1 MSYIKYINK
10 YKMFR
15 IEEKDYD
22 LNYLLRFD
30 MLREIL
36 MKLLKNQ
43 NNLQNEIDLIKNSNK
58 ERDDKIVNIEQIIT
72 ELQEESNKN
81 EIEIEPEKK
90 EVEFEDNAQSV
101 IKEKE
106 INNLNNNIDANID
119 NQIKQTTEAKET
131 KDINIK
137 QPENIEQQKE
147 DNKESQKESD
157 IKENKE
163 EIKEEKENNENKE
176 VVVKKEENEKIISDR
191 TSNKS
196 NNELTEKT
204 QTVLNSEKRHTH
216 KKKSSMKEEGQIP
229 LNNKELISK
238 INLLEIKLNNIYSN
252 KDLKNIRQELK
263 NHDLENQSDFKV
275 IDMRFNEMNE
285 KLEDLNK
292 KLEDCTL
299 KLASFDILNMIK
311 DSGDGTVDGAKIL
324 FKSLEDKC
332 NKKFEIIDARYKQ
345 EATINEKMKKNV
357 ENIIPVFDKINRDI
371 AHLKEIEEQQKEE
384 IETTKKNIETQNE
397 NSAKS
402 QKESEDELIKKL
414 NELENNFNKKIEE
427 VENRMKLI
435 KKGEEGPLF
444 NLNLNDNETNDKANE
459 EKFQMLE
466 KKISD
471 VRTKLNDLNNTL
483 KIFSNE
489 EIQKIKNDVKELMY
503 KIDTKIEKE
512 DLKELYNLH
521 LSDVD
526 EINDFKDQI
535 LLIIDEQKKI
545 SKDIQ
550 HSSSRIE
557 MMNSNII
564 MLQNSQLN
572 GGRGPVIDISK
583 YIDQQKLSDTLKPI
597 IKEIEKLYRELS
609 STQRE
614 FSEIKNYEK
623 IFEKKDR
630 INRIEEEIYT
640 KINEMETLNNK
651 KFADKIDTNR
661 ALKALDLQIKDLS
674 GERKK
679 PEGGDNWLMAKQPL
693 KCFNCASCEAN
704 LKNNGPSQEYIPWN
718 KYPQGERIYRMGQG
732 FSHMLQM
739 MTSEFVQT
747 FEQHERDKDN
757 KENINLSIE
766 NDQSAN
772 TKSTNKIFNNINN
785 TNNNIFNINEKS
797 LIGARINSKDEFYRT
812 GGKLKLPKMKKFQK
826 YVKDKFDET
835 IPVSDE
841 EKDNLVNSIEKGIIN
856 TESPKIMKITKKKAK
871 NPFNMSGFS
880 PKYGFSL
887 DYGRSKN
894 NRDKDKFEL
903 NLKDKILKRNEN

>member
-1 MSYIKYINK
+1 
-10 YKMFR
+10 MFR

-43 NNLQNEIDLIKNSNK
+43 KNLQNEIDLLKNSNK
-58 ERDDKIVNIEQIIT
+58 ERDDKIVNIEQLIT

-81 EIEIEPEKK
+81 EVEMEPQK
-90 EVEFEDNAQSV
+90 EAEFEDNNQK
-101 IKEKE
+101 IIEEKE
-106 INNLNNNIDANID
+106 MNNLNNNININ
-119 NQIKQTTEAKET
+119 NQIEKTTEA
-131 KDINIK
+131 ININNIK

-147 DNKESQKESD
+147 DNKEINKESD
-157 IKENKE
+157 KKENKE
-163 EIKEEKENNENKE
+163 EFKEEKEKGENKE
-176 VVVKKEENEKIISDR
+176 VMVKKEENEKNLSDR

-196 NNELTEKT
+196 NNELTERT
-204 QTVLNSEKRHTH
+204 QTVLNSEKRHSH
-216 KKKSSMKEEGQIP
+216 KKKSSMKEKDQIS

-238 INLLEIKLNNIYSN
+238 INLLEIKLNNLYSS

-275 IDMRFNEMNE
+275 IDMKFNDINE

-292 KLEDCTL
+292 KLEDCSL

-345 EATINEKMKKNV
+345 EASINEKMKKNV
-357 ENIIPVFDKINRDI
+357 ENIVPVFDKINRDI
-371 AHLKEIEEQQKEE
+371 AYLKEIEEQQKEE
-384 IETTKKNIETQNE
+384 IENTKKNIETQNE
-397 NSAKS
+397 TSAKS
-402 QKESEDELIKKL
+402 QKEAEDELIKKL
-414 NELENNFNKKIEE
+414 NELETNFNIKIEE
-427 VENRMKLI
+427 VENKMKLI
-435 KKGEEGPLF
+435 KKGEAGPLF
-444 NLNLNDNETNDKANE
+444 NLNLNDNENENNNKANE
-459 EKFQMLE
+459 EKFQILD

-471 VRTKLNDLNNTL
+471 VRTKLNDLNNTV
-483 KIFSNE
+483 KIFSHE
-489 EIQKIKNDVKELMY
+489 EFQKIKNDVKELMY
-503 KIDTKIEKE
+503 KIDTKIAKE
-512 DLKELYNLH
+512 DLKELYNMH
-521 LSDVD
+521 LSDLD
-526 EINDFKDQI
+526 EINDLKDQI
-535 LLIIDEQKKI
+535 SLIIEEQKKT
-545 SKDIQ
+545 SKDVQ

-557 MMNSNII
+557 MLNSNII

-609 STQRE
+609 GTQRE
-614 FSEIKNYEK
+614 FSEIKNFEK

-630 INRIEEEIYT
+630 INRMEEEILN
-640 KINEMETLNNK
+640 KINEMETLNNR

-661 ALKALDLQIKDLS
+661 SLKALDLQIKELS

-679 PEGGDNWLMAKQPL
+679 PDGGENWLMAKQPL

-704 LKNNGPSQEYIPWN
+704 LKNNGPTQEYIPWN

-747 FEQHERDKDN
+747 FEQHEKE

-766 NDQSAN
+766 NDQSGN
-772 TKSTNKIFNNINN
+772 TKSTKIFNNLNN
-785 TNNNIFNINEKS
+785 TNSNNFNINEKS
-797 LIGARINSKDEFYRT
+797 LIGARINNKDEFYRT

-826 YVKDKFDET
+826 FVNYKFDET

-871 NPFNMSGFS
+871 NPFNMSGLS